1 MKKEI
6 LDTPFHD
13 SFSDFLE
20 KGETIIWTDS
30 AIDLKYVVAPIR
42 SHSFQFT
49 RNEQI
54 IILLSSLL
62 PIVYFFFHEELSK
75 SKIIFAPLIIFGI
88 AISFLRKKYNINDA
102 VEFAISP
109 KRILIKSN
117 HSKNRVIYEI
127 PFSQINNCIVE
138 EKKSGKGSIFLEL
151 KNLEKIPF
159 EIYTFKDNGE
169 IGKPHQP
176 TLENIDDPQ
185 AVAKL
190 IREGIEDAK
199 RKV

>member
-1 MKKEI
+1 M
-6 LDTPFHD
+6 
-13 SFSDFLE
+13 
-20 KGETIIWTDS
+20 
-30 AIDLKYVVAPIR
+30 
-42 SHSFQFT
+42 
-49 RNEQI
+49 
-54 IILLSSLL
+54 
-62 PIVYFFFHEELSK
+62 
-75 SKIIFAPLIIFGI
+75 
-88 AISFLRKKYNINDA
+88 
-102 VEFAISP
+102 
-109 KRILIKSN
+109 
-117 HSKNRVIYEI
+117 IYEI